1 MLNLGEK
8 NTTQE
13 YKNQYMQFCL
23 MFSTEVKLGLVKLR
37 EKRKLRDFKNL
48 VLRIMFWIIMDE
60 VTGE

>member
-1 MLNLGEK
+1 
-8 NTTQE
+8 
-13 YKNQYMQFCL
+13 MQFCL
-23 MFSTEVKLGLVKLR
+23 MFSTEVKLGLIKLR